1 MMIDLHSHILH
12 GLDDGP
18 ETMDES
24 IRMCLISYRDG
35 VRTIVAT
42 PHTLNGEYQNDRP
55 TILAKVKE
63 LNDAIIKFGVKSS
76 EFGVNP
82 STRLP
87 SELSPLSFELKIDP
101 MTRQPNAP
109 MPKLLNDPM
118 TDFRI
123 LPGAD
128 IHFSNEILHQ
138 LDQEEVMTVGDGKRF
153 LMLEFPLH
161 TIPIGAEEVL
171 FQLMARGIVPV
182 ISHPERNLE
191 ITRRPERYY
200 EMIRM
205 GCFGQVT
212 AMSLTGGFGAK
223 IKGFAEKLLK
233 KRLIHLIAS
242 DAHSVD
248 GRPPILSPAVKEAEK
263 IVGREEAQKMV
274 TEYPSAILDGRKPNV
289 PEPLSF

>member
-24 IRMCLISYRDG
+24 IQMCWMSYRDG
-35 VRTIVAT
+35 VRTIVVT
-42 PHTLNGEYQNDRP
+42 PHTLNGEYQNDRS
-55 TILAKVKE
+55 TIFAKLKE
-63 LNDAIIKFGVKSS
+63 LNDAIKKFGVKSS
-76 EFGVNP
+76 EPGADP

-87 SELSPLSFELKIDP
+87 FELSPLSFPSKIDP
-101 MTRQPNAP
+101 MTRQPN
-109 MPKLLNDPM
+109 DPM
-118 TDFRI
+118 TELKI

-128 IHFSNEILHQ
+128 VHLSDEIVHQ
-138 LDQEEVMTVGDGKRF
+138 LDEEEVMTVGDGKKF
-153 LMLEFPLH
+153 LILELPFH
-161 TIPIGAEEVL
+161 TIPFRAEDIL
-171 FQLMARGIVPV
+171 FQLMAKGITPI

-191 ITRRPERYY
+191 ITRKPKRYY

-212 AMSLTGGFGAK
+212 AMSLAGGFGAK
-223 IKGFAEKLLK
+223 IKGFAEILLK
-233 KRLIHLIAS
+233 KRLVHFIAS

-248 GRPPILSPAVKEAEK
+248 GRPPILSTAVREAEK

-274 TEYPSAILDGRKPNV
+274 TEYPRAILEGRKPHL
-289 PEPLSF
+289 PEPLFL

>member
-24 IRMCLISYRDG
+24 IQMCWISYRDG

-42 PHTLNGEYQNDRP
+42 PHTLNGSYQNNRS
-55 TILAKVKE
+55 TILAKVEE
-63 LNDAIIKFGVKSS
+63 LNALIKKSGVQSS
-76 EFGVNP
+76 ELGVEYPKLEDFYHCQSAICNLQ
-82 STRLP
+82 SAI
-87 SELSPLSFELKIDP
+87 ELK
-101 MTRQPNAP
+101 
-109 MPKLLNDPM
+109 
-118 TDFRI
+118 I

-128 IHFSNEILHQ
+128 VHFSNEILHQ
-138 LDQEEVMTVGDGKRF
+138 LDQGEVTTVGDGKKF
-153 LMLEFPLH
+153 LILEFPFH
-161 TIPIGAEEVL
+161 TIPFGAEDVL
-171 FQLMARGIVPV
+171 FQLMARRITPI

-191 ITRRPERYY
+191 ITRRPKRYY

-248 GRPPILSPAVKEAEK
+248 GRPPILSTAIKEAEK
-263 IVGREEAQKMV
+263 IIGREEAQKMV
-274 TEYPSAILDGRKPNV
+274 TEYPKAILEGRKPYV
-289 PEPLSF
+289 PDPIPI

>member
-1 MMIDLHSHILH
+1 MMIDLHNHILH

-18 ETMDES
+18 ETMNES
-24 IRMCLISYRDG
+24 IHMCWISYRDG

-42 PHTLNGEYQNDRP
+42 PHTLNGEYRNDRP

-63 LNDAIIKFGVKSS
+63 LNDAL
-76 EFGVNP
+76 
-82 STRLP
+82 TRCN
-87 SELSPLSFELKIDP
+87 SELQTPNSELK
-101 MTRQPNAP
+101 
-109 MPKLLNDPM
+109 
-118 TDFRI
+118 I

-128 IHFSNEILHQ
+128 VHFSNEILHQ

-153 LMLEFPLH
+153 LILEFPFH

-212 AMSLTGGFGAK
+212 AMSLTGGFGGK
-223 IKGFAEKLLK
+223 IKGFAEKLVK
-233 KRLIHLIAS
+233 KRLIHFIAS
-242 DAHSVD
+242 DAHNLN
-248 GRPPILSPAVKEAEK
+248 GRPPILSPAAKEAEK

-274 TEYPSAILDGRKPNV
+274 TEYPRAILEGRKPSV
-289 PEPLSF
+289 PEPLPF

>member
-24 IRMCLISYRDG
+24 IQMCWISYRDG

-42 PHTLNGEYQNDRP
+42 PHTLNGEYQNDRS

-63 LNDAIIKFGVKSS
+63 LNDAIKKFGVQSS
-76 EFGVNP
+76 EFGVDP

-87 SELSPLSFELKIDP
+87 FELSPSSVDPKIDP
-101 MTRQPNAP
+101 MTRQ
-109 MPKLLNDPM
+109 LNDPM
-118 TDFRI
+118 IDFRI

-128 IHFSNEILHQ
+128 VHFSNEILHQ

-223 IKGFAEKLLK
+223 IKGFAEKMLK

-289 PEPLSF
+289 PEPLSL

>member
-1 MMIDLHSHILH
+1 MASSSRRRPSRVNEMMIDLHNHILH

-24 IRMCLISYRDG
+24 IQMCWISYRDG

-42 PHTLNGEYQNDRP
+42 PHTLDGEYQNDRP

-63 LNDAIIKFGVKSS
+63 LNDALTQCGLRNS
-76 EFGVNP
+76 EFGIEDLQ
-82 STRLP
+82 SDSSFH
-87 SELSPLSFELKIDP
+87 SELRTPNSEL
-101 MTRQPNAP
+101 
-109 MPKLLNDPM
+109 
-118 TDFRI
+118 RI

-128 IHFSNEILHQ
+128 VHFSNEIPHQ

-153 LMLEFPLH
+153 LMLEFPFH

-171 FQLMARGIVPV
+171 FQLMARGIIPV

-191 ITRRPERYY
+191 ITRKPKRYY

-223 IKGFAEKLLK
+223 IKSFAEKMLK

-242 DAHSVD
+242 DAHNVN
-248 GRPPILSPAVKEAEK
+248 GRPPILSTAIKETEK

-274 TEYPSAILDGRKPNV
+274 TEYPSAILEGRKPSV
-289 PEPLSF
+289 PEPIAI

>member
-1 MMIDLHSHILH
+1 MMIDLHNHILH

-24 IRMCLISYRDG
+24 IQMCWMSYRDG

-42 PHTLNGEYQNDRP
+42 PHTLNGEYQNNRS
-55 TILAKVKE
+55 TIFAKVKE
-63 LNDAIIKFGVKSS
+63 LNDVIKKFGVKSS
-76 EFGVNP
+76 EPGADP

-87 SELSPLSFELKIDP
+87 FELSPFSFPPKIDP
-101 MTRQPNAP
+101 MTRQP
-109 MPKLLNDPM
+109 NDPM

-128 IHFSNEILHQ
+128 VHLSDEIVHQ
-138 LDQEEVMTVGDGKRF
+138 LDEEEVMTVGDGKKF
-153 LMLEFPLH
+153 LILELPFH
-161 TIPIGAEEVL
+161 TIPFRAEDIL
-171 FQLMARGIVPV
+171 FQLMAKGITPI

-191 ITRRPERYY
+191 ITRKPKRYY

-212 AMSLTGGFGAK
+212 AMSLAGGFGAK

-233 KRLIHLIAS
+233 KRLVHFIAS

-248 GRPPILSPAVKEAEK
+248 GRPPILSTAVKEAEK

-274 TEYPSAILDGRKPNV
+274 TEYPSAILEGRKPSV
-289 PEPLSF
+289 PEPLSL

>member
-1 MMIDLHSHILH
+1 MIDLHSHILQ

-24 IRMCLISYRDG
+24 IQMCWISYKDG

-42 PHTLNGEYQNDRP
+42 PHTLNGEYQNDRS

-63 LNDAIIKFGVKSS
+63 LNEELRKFGVKSS
-76 EFGVNP
+76 PACRRGREFGVNK
-82 STRLP
+82 S
-87 SELSPLSFELKIDP
+87 LSFDFKKDP
-101 MTRQPNAP
+101 MTQLPYNP
-109 MPKLLNDPM
+109 T
-118 TDFRI
+118 TDLRI

-128 IHFSNEILHQ
+128 VRFSNEILHQ
-138 LDQEEVMTVGDGKRF
+138 LDRGEVMTVGDGKKF
-153 LMLEFPLH
+153 LILEFPFH
-161 TIPIGAEEVL
+161 TIPFRAEDVL
-171 FQLMARGIVPV
+171 FQLMARGITPI

-191 ITRRPERYY
+191 IVRRPARYH

-205 GCFGQVT
+205 GCLGQVT
-212 AMSLTGGFGAK
+212 AMSLAGGFGAK

-248 GRPPILSPAVKEAEK
+248 GRPPILSAAAKEAEK
-263 IVGREEAQKMV
+263 IVGREEAQKML
-274 TEYPSAILDGRKPNV
+274 TEYPKSVLEGKRPEV
-289 PEPLSF
+289 PEPLPF

>member
-24 IRMCLISYRDG
+24 IQMCWMSYRDG

-42 PHTLNGEYQNDRP
+42 PHTLNGEYQNNRS

-63 LNDAIIKFGVKSS
+63 LSDAIKKSGVKSS
-76 EFGVNP
+76 EPGADP

-87 SELSPLSFELKIDP
+87 FELSPSSFDPEIAP
-101 MTRQPNAP
+101 MTRQPN
-109 MPKLLNDPM
+109 DPM
-118 TDFRI
+118 AELKI

-128 IHFSNEILHQ
+128 VHLSDEIVHQ
-138 LDQEEVMTVGDGKRF
+138 LDEEEVMTVGDGKKF
-153 LMLEFPLH
+153 LILELPFH
-161 TIPIGAEEVL
+161 TIPFRAEDIL
-171 FQLMARGIVPV
+171 FQLMAKGITPI

-191 ITRRPERYY
+191 ITRKPKRYY

-212 AMSLTGGFGAK
+212 AMSLAGGFGAK

-233 KRLIHLIAS
+233 KRLVHFIAS

-248 GRPPILSPAVKEAEK
+248 GRPPILSTAVKEAEK
-263 IVGREEAQKMV
+263 IVGKEEAQKMV
-274 TEYPSAILDGRKPNV
+274 TEYPRAILEGRKPHV
-289 PEPLSF
+289 PAPIAI

>member
-24 IRMCLISYRDG
+24 IQMCWISYRDG

-42 PHTLNGEYQNDRP
+42 PHTLNGEYQNDRS
-55 TILAKVKE
+55 TILVKVKE
-63 LNDAIIKFGVKSS
+63 LNEALTQFGLRNS
-76 EFGVNP
+76 EFGIED
-82 STRLP
+82 LQ
-87 SELSPLSFELKIDP
+87 SEISLHSALCTPHSALE
-101 MTRQPNAP
+101 
-109 MPKLLNDPM
+109 
-118 TDFRI
+118 I

-128 IHFSNEILHQ
+128 VHFSNEILVQ
-138 LDQEEVMTVGDGKRF
+138 LDKGEIMTVGDRMKF
-153 LMLEFPLH
+153 LIIEFPFH
-161 TIPIGAEEVL
+161 AIPFRAEEVL
-171 FQLMARGIVPV
+171 FQLMARGIVPI

-191 ITRRPERYY
+191 IVRRPARYY

-205 GCFGQVT
+205 GCLGQVT

-223 IKGFAEKLLK
+223 IKGFSEKLLK

-248 GRPPILSPAVKEAEK
+248 GRPPILSTAIKEAEK
-263 IVGREEAQKMV
+263 IVGKEEALKMV
-274 TEYPSAILDGRKPNV
+274 TEYPEAILEGRKPHV
-289 PEPLSF
+289 PEPLSL

>member
-1 MMIDLHSHILH
+1 MMIDLHNHILH

-24 IRMCLISYRDG
+24 IQMCWISYRDG

-42 PHTLNGEYQNDRP
+42 PHTLNGEYQNNRP

-63 LNDAIIKFGVKSS
+63 LNDALTQCGLRNS
-76 EFGVNP
+76 ECGIQDLR
-82 STRLP
+82 SEISLHSALDTRHSAL
-87 SELSPLSFELKIDP
+87 E
-101 MTRQPNAP
+101 
-109 MPKLLNDPM
+109 
-118 TDFRI
+118 I

-223 IKGFAEKLLK
+223 IKGFAGKMLK

-274 TEYPSAILDGRKPNV
+274 TEYPSAILEGRKPSA
-289 PEPLSF
+289 PEPLSP

>member
-18 ETMDES
+18 ETIDES
-24 IRMCLISYRDG
+24 IQMCLMSYRDG
-35 VRTIVAT
+35 VSTIVAT
-42 PHTLNGEYQNDRP
+42 PHTLNGEYQNDRS

-63 LNDAIIKFGVKSS
+63 LNDAIKKFGVKSS

-87 SELSPLSFELKIDP
+87 SELSPLSFELK
-101 MTRQPNAP
+101 M
-109 MPKLLNDPM
+109 DPM

-128 IHFSNEILHQ
+128 VHFSNEILLK
-138 LDQEEVMTVGDGKRF
+138 LDKGEVTTVGDGKKF
-153 LMLEFPLH
+153 LILEFPFH
-161 TIPIGAEEVL
+161 TIPFRAEDVL
-171 FQLMARGIVPV
+171 FQLIAKGIVPI

-191 ITRRPERYY
+191 ITRRPARYY

-205 GCFGQVT
+205 GCFGQMT

-223 IKGFAEKLLK
+223 IKGFSEKLLK
-233 KRLIHLIAS
+233 KRLIHFIAS
-242 DAHSVD
+242 DAHNVN
-248 GRPPILSPAVKEAEK
+248 GRPPGLTHALREAEK

-274 TEYPSAILDGRKPNV
+274 NEYPRAILEGRKPNV
-289 PEPLSF
+289 PEPIAI

>member
-1 MMIDLHSHILH
+1 MMIDLHNHILH

-24 IRMCLISYRDG
+24 IQMCLMSYRDG
-35 VRTIVAT
+35 VSTIVAT

-55 TILAKVKE
+55 AILAKVKE
-63 LNDAIIKFGVKSS
+63 LNDAIKKFGVDSS
-76 EFGVNP
+76 EFGAKSPKSERSRPFRSEICN
-82 STRLP
+82 LP
-87 SELSPLSFELKIDP
+87 SDISIHSALDP
-101 MTRQPNAP
+101 RHSA
-109 MPKLLNDPM
+109 LE
-118 TDFRI
+118 I

-128 IHFSNEILHQ
+128 VHFSNEILHQ
-138 LDQEEVMTVGDGKRF
+138 LDQEEVMTVGDGKKF
-153 LMLEFPLH
+153 LILEFPSH

-212 AMSLTGGFGAK
+212 AMSLTGGFGGK
-223 IKGFAEKLLK
+223 IKGFAEMLLK
-233 KRLIHLIAS
+233 KRLIHFIAS
-242 DAHSVD
+242 DAHNVN
-248 GRPPILSPAVKEAEK
+248 GRPPILSPAAKEAEK

-274 TEYPSAILDGRKPNV
+274 TEYPRAILEGRKPNV
-289 PEPLSF
+289 PEPIAI

>member
-24 IRMCLISYRDG
+24 IQMCWISYRDG

-42 PHTLNGEYQNDRP
+42 PHTLNGSYQNNRS
-55 TILAKVKE
+55 TILAKVEE
-63 LNDAIIKFGVKSS
+63 LNALIKKSGVQSS
-76 EFGVNP
+76 ELGVEYP
-82 STRLP
+82 K
-87 SELSPLSFELKIDP
+87 SEDFYHCQSAICNLQSAIELK
-101 MTRQPNAP
+101 
-109 MPKLLNDPM
+109 
-118 TDFRI
+118 I

-128 IHFSNEILHQ
+128 VHFSNEILHQ
-138 LDQEEVMTVGDGKRF
+138 LDQGEVTTVGDGKKF
-153 LMLEFPLH
+153 LILEFPFH
-161 TIPIGAEEVL
+161 TIPFGAEDVL
-171 FQLMARGIVPV
+171 FQLMARRITPI

-191 ITRRPERYY
+191 ITRRPKRYY

-248 GRPPILSPAVKEAEK
+248 GRPPILSTAIKEAEK
-263 IVGREEAQKMV
+263 IIGREEAQKMV
-274 TEYPSAILDGRKPNV
+274 TEYPKAILEGRKPYV
-289 PEPLSF
+289 PDPIPI

>member
-24 IRMCLISYRDG
+24 IQMCWISYRDG

-42 PHTLNGEYQNDRP
+42 PHTLNGSYQNNRS

-63 LNDAIIKFGVKSS
+63 LNALIKKFGVQSS
-76 EFGVNP
+76 ELGVEYP
-82 STRLP
+82 K
-87 SELSPLSFELKIDP
+87 SEDFYHCQSAICNLQSAIELK
-101 MTRQPNAP
+101 
-109 MPKLLNDPM
+109 
-118 TDFRI
+118 I

-128 IHFSNEILHQ
+128 VHFSNEILHQ
-138 LDQEEVMTVGDGKRF
+138 LDQGEVTTVGDGKKF
-153 LMLEFPLH
+153 LILEFPFH
-161 TIPIGAEEVL
+161 TIPFGAEDVL
-171 FQLMARGIVPV
+171 FQLMARRITPI

-191 ITRRPERYY
+191 ITRRPKRYY

-248 GRPPILSPAVKEAEK
+248 GRPPILSTAIKEAEK
-263 IVGREEAQKMV
+263 IIGREEAQKMV
-274 TEYPSAILDGRKPNV
+274 TEYPKAILEGRKPYV
-289 PEPLSF
+289 PDPIPI

>member
-12 GLDDGP
+12 ALDDGP

-24 IRMCLISYRDG
+24 IQMCWISYRDG

-42 PHTLNGEYQNDRP
+42 PHTLNGEYQNDRS

-63 LNDAIIKFGVKSS
+63 LNETIKKLGAD
-76 EFGVNP
+76 P

-87 SELSPLSFELKIDP
+87 SELSPLSFDLKIAP
-101 MTRQPNAP
+101 MTQLP
-109 MPKLLNDPM
+109 NDPM
-118 TDFRI
+118 TNLRI

-128 IHFSNEILHQ
+128 IHFSNEILVQ
-138 LDQEEVMTVGDGKRF
+138 LDQGEVTTVGDGKKF
-153 LMLEFPLH
+153 LILEFPFQA
-161 TIPIGAEEVL
+161 IPFRTEEVL
-171 FQLMARGIVPV
+171 FQLMAKGIVPI

-191 ITRRPERYY
+191 IVRRPARYY

-205 GCFGQVT
+205 GCLGQVT

-233 KRLIHLIAS
+233 KRLIHFIAS
-242 DAHSVD
+242 DAHNVN
-248 GRPPILSPAVKEAEK
+248 GRPPILSAAIKEAEK
-263 IVGREEAQKMV
+263 IVGKEEARKMV
-274 TEYPSAILDGRKPNV
+274 TEYPKAILEGKRPDV
-289 PEPLSF
+289 PELLSL

>member
-1 MMIDLHSHILH
+1 MMIDLHNHILH

-24 IRMCLISYRDG
+24 IQMCWISYRDG

-42 PHTLNGEYQNDRP
+42 PHTLNGEYQNDRS

-63 LNDAIIKFGVKSS
+63 LNDALIRS
-76 EFGVNP
+76 N
-82 STRLP
+82 
-87 SELSPLSFELKIDP
+87 SELRAPNSELK
-101 MTRQPNAP
+101 
-109 MPKLLNDPM
+109 
-118 TDFRI
+118 I

-128 IHFSNEILHQ
+128 VHFSNEILHQ

-171 FQLMARGIVPV
+171 FQLMTKGIVPI

-212 AMSLTGGFGAK
+212 AMSLTGGFGGK

-248 GRPPILSPAVKEAEK
+248 GRPPILSPAAKEAEK

-274 TEYPSAILDGRKPNV
+274 TEYPSAILEGRKPSV
-289 PEPLSF
+289 PEPLSL

>member
-1 MMIDLHSHILH
+1 MMIDLHSHILY

-24 IRMCLISYRDG
+24 IQMCLMSYRDG
-35 VRTIVAT
+35 VSTIVAT

-63 LNDAIIKFGVKSS
+63 LNDALIRG
-76 EFGVNP
+76 N
-82 STRLP
+82 
-87 SELSPLSFELKIDP
+87 SELHSALGTRHSALK
-101 MTRQPNAP
+101 
-109 MPKLLNDPM
+109 
-118 TDFRI
+118 I

-128 IHFSNEILHQ
+128 VHFSNEILHQ

-212 AMSLTGGFGAK
+212 AMSLTGDFGAK
-223 IKGFAEKLLK
+223 IKGFAEKMLK
-233 KRLIHLIAS
+233 KGLIHLIAS

-274 TEYPSAILDGRKPNV
+274 TEYPRAILDGRKPNV
-289 PEPLSF
+289 PEPIAI